1 MRFFGM
7 SIHIVLPPPPLF
19 SFSYFHCSSVYN
31 FTINNVLFLF
41 SLILSLSLSHTL
53 NPETFD
59 HCSTFSFFF
68 FSFFSPLPSYHV
80 HRRIFSPAFF
90 FFIYIPRSQIVF
102 RLRFFFSWI
111 TLLFFPGAQRRTDFR
126 CFKSSWRGLTAS
138 SVRGFFEVWGFFE
151 L

>member
-31 FTINNVLFLF
+31 FTINNSFVLIL
-41 SLILSLSLSHTL
+41 SHSLSLSLTHSKSRNVRSL
-53 NPETFD
+53 LY
-59 HCSTFSFFF
+59 FFF
-68 FSFFSPLPSYHV
+68 FLFFFFSPLPSYHV
-80 HRRIFSPAFF
+80 HRRIFFPAFF

-138 SVRGFFEVWGFFE
+138 SVRGFFEV
-151 L
+151 